1 MQKATPVWAA
11 ILTLAA
17 LSGPSAAAPFAEI
30 SAALAAGNGAEALR
44 LADVGLGEA
53 SLSNAD
59 RARLI
64 ADRGFAHDLG
74 GDKDG
79 ALADLTQALDAKS
92 LTTQEQA
99 RLYLERG
106 LILDSLNRL
115 DDAVGDYSAALRLAP
130 NSAPALNNRANV
142 FRRRN
147 RFEDAR
153 RDYLASLAADN
164 PAPEYPYYGLGQIA
178 ESEGRPDEARNFY
191 ARALAANPGYSL
203 AADRVAALGGAAP
216 QTQAIT
222 LKPPEGVGAEY
233 APVVLHPPTAKPVAA
248 LAHVG
253 QTQAITLKPP
263 KGASAE
269 NAPAVLHPPTAK
281 PVAMQAQPPPK
292 PAVPSRQEEVLPLR
306 PALDNPAGELVQ
318 LGAWRSEDEAMAGWR
333 RAVAQANGVLGGFS
347 PRIVAV
353 DLPGRGRFYRLRVA
367 TLDAKDLCAVLTSQD
382 VACIPAR
389 N

>member
-1 MQKATPVWAA
+1 MRKATPVWAS
-11 ILTLAA
+11 ILVLAA
-17 LSGPSAAAPFAEI
+17 LSGPSLAAPFAEI

-44 LADVGLGEA
+44 LADAGLGEA
-53 SLSNAD
+53 DLSEAD

-64 ADRGFAHDLG
+64 ADRGFALNLG
-74 GDKDG
+74 GDTDG

-115 DDAVGDYSAALRLAP
+115 DNAVGDYSAALRLAP

-142 FRRRN
+142 FRRQN

-164 PAPEYPYYGLGQIA
+164 PAPEYPYYGLGQVA
-178 ESEGRPDEARNFY
+178 ESEGKPDQARNFY

-203 AADRVAALGGAAP
+203 AAERVAALGGAAP

-222 LKPPEGVGAEY
+222 LKPPKGVSAED
-233 APVVLHPPTAKPVAA
+233 APVVLHPPAAKPTA
-248 LAHVG
+248 
-253 QTQAITLKPP
+253 
-263 KGASAE
+263 
-269 NAPAVLHPPTAK
+269 APARA
-281 PVAMQAQPPPK
+281 QAQPRK
-292 PAVPSRQEEVLPLR
+292 PAAPSHPEDTVSLR
-306 PALDNPAGELVQ
+306 PALDNPAGEQAQ
-318 LGAWRSEDEAMAGWR
+318 LGAWRSEGEAAAGWR
-333 RAVAQANGVLGGFS
+333 RALTQANGALGEFS
-347 PRIVAV
+347 PHIVAV
-353 DLPGRGRFYRLRVA
+353 DLPGRGRFYRLRVV
-367 TLDAKDLCAVLTSQD
+367 TLDAKHLCATLTNQG

>member
-1 MQKATPVWAA
+1 MRKATLVWAA
-11 ILTLAA
+11 ILALAA
-17 LSGPSAAAPFAEI
+17 LSGPLVAAPFAEI

-44 LADVGLGEA
+44 LADAGLGEA
-53 SLSNAD
+53 GLSNAD

-64 ADRGFAHDLG
+64 ADRGFARNLG
-74 GDKDG
+74 GDKEG

-115 DDAVGDYSAALRLAP
+115 DDAVGDYGAALRLAP

-142 FRRRN
+142 FRRQN

-178 ESEGRPDEARNFY
+178 ESEGKPDEARNFY

-203 AADRVAALGGAAP
+203 AAERLAALGGAVP

-222 LKPPEGVGAEY
+222 LKPPKGVGAED
-233 APVVLHPPTAKPVAA
+233 APVVLHPPTAKPVAT
-248 LAHVG
+248 LAQVR

-269 NAPAVLHPPTAK
+269 NAPAVPHPPTAK
-281 PVAMQAQPPPK
+281 PVAMQAQAPPK

-306 PALDNPAGELVQ
+306 PALDSPAGEQAQ
-318 LGAWRSEDEAMAGWR
+318 LGAWRSEGEAAAGWR
-333 RAVAQANGVLGGFS
+333 RAVTQANGALAGFS
-347 PRIVAV
+347 PHIVAV
-353 DLPGRGRFYRLRVA
+353 DLPGRGRFYRLRVV
-367 TLDAKDLCAVLTSQD
+367 TLDAKHLCVTLINQD